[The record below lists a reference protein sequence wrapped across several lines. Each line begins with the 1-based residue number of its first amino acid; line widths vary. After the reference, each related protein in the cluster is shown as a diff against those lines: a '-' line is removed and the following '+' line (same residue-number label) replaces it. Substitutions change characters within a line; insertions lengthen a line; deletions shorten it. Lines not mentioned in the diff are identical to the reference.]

1 MAESKDV
8 NGYTTIATERD
19 GVYLTV
25 FPPSG
30 KGTRVAVDSVKTELT
45 KYNIV
50 PDSAEVVEQAIN
62 QADGKPVKI
71 SSSQEY
77 VFVEI
82 AQDEMTAKITVL
94 PPAGETEHFATIDDV
109 RTALGKRNVVF
120 GFDENKMTELAGRL
134 AQIAAANGSLTNSY
148 SNIFCF
154 GA

>member
-30 KGTRVAVDSVKTELT
+30 KGTAVTIDSVKAELV

-50 PDSAEVVEQAIN
+50 PESQQVVEQAVT

-71 SSSQEY
+71 CTLQQQI
-77 VFVEI
+77 FVEI
-82 AQDEMTAKITVL
+82 SEDEMTARITVL
-94 PPAGETEHFATIDDV
+94 PPGSET
-109 RTALGKRNVVF
+109 
-120 GFDENKMTELAGRL
+120 
-134 AQIAAANGSLTNSY
+134 
-148 SNIFCF
+148 
-154 GA
+154 